1 MGFREKIENN
11 LINPSIQDG
20 DELIGYFNCVLRK
33 DSLKI
38 QLLGKWALFATKRFA
53 IALSKKGIYLIEWK
67 GSQKF
72 VTKTFYEWKDVKI
85 KKIEFKKGWGN
96 SDFLLQISTTDLDAK
111 FEGTYRDEIKDEFI
125 MDKKCREFI
134 ESKKWKN

>member
-11 LINPSIQDG
+11 LINPSIQEG

-38 QLLGKWALFATKRFA
+38 QLLGYWALFAKETSSSEK
-53 IALSKKGIYLIEWK
+53 S
-67 GSQKF
+67 SS
-72 VTKTFYEWKDVKI
+72 
-85 KKIEFKKGWGN
+85 N
-96 SDFLLQISTTDLDAK
+96 S
-111 FEGTYRDEIKDEFI
+111 I

-134 ESKKWKN
+134 ESKK

>member
-53 IALSKKGIYLIEWK
+53 IALSKKAIYLIEWK

-72 VTKTFYEWKDVKI
+72 VTEILKQDLSDMKVVTSEYL
-85 KKIEFKKGWGN
+85 KK
-96 SDFLLQISTTDLDAK
+96 
-111 FEGTYRDEIKDEFI
+111 FI
-125 MDKKCREFI
+125 DKV
-134 ESKKWKN
+134 